1 MPTIPDKYNIAA
13 LSLLAAGALFIAIA
27 LLVNPGDMTT
37 AALVMAGM
45 VCAMVGI
52 FTWAFSGTAPVDP
65 ELVGILPAQGCIN
78 FCALTHNL
86 GVEGHAFFLP
96 PQYTGEPRVMQF
108 NPTSTQEGL
117 ELLAGKEGTQG
128 SLRETGPAGL
138 VTQPSCDHLIRDL
151 RTRNALVIP
160 ENKEELSALLGEAVE
175 DVFKFAQRI
184 TVTWEENR
192 ILVTFHRYPFMY
204 GCKKIGD
211 EYPACCVISPC
222 PACSLCGAL
231 IAEGI
236 GRIVTLDECS
246 VSASGKDVTAVFSI
260 VPLPD
265 DTPGDKDPGAPLPE

>member
-1 MPTIPDKYNIAA
+1 MPTMSDKYHIAA

-27 LLVNPGDMTT
+27 LLSNLGDMTT
-37 AALVMAGM
+37 AAFVMAGM
-45 VCAMVGI
+45 VFTLTGI
-52 FTWAFSGTAPVDP
+52 FTWAFSGTAAVDP

-78 FCALTHNL
+78 FCALTHDL
-86 GVEGHAFFLP
+86 GMGGHAFFLP
-96 PQYTGEPRVMQF
+96 PQYTGESRVMQF
-108 NPTSTQEGL
+108 NPASTQEGL
-117 ELLAGKEGTQG
+117 EMLTGKKGSPLRKTGHAGI
-128 SLRETGPAGL
+128 

-160 ENKEELSALLGEAVE
+160 ENREELSALLGEAVE
-175 DVFKFAQRI
+175 DVFRFAQRI
-184 TVTWEENR
+184 SVTWEESR
-192 ILVTFHRYPFMY
+192 ILVTFHQYPFMY

-236 GRIVTLDECS
+236 GRIVTLDECTIS
-246 VSASGKDVTAVFSI
+246 SSGKDVCAVFSV

-265 DTPGDKDPGAPLPE
+265 DTH

>member
-1 MPTIPDKYNIAA
+1 MLKMPDKYNAAA
-13 LSLLAAGALFIAIA
+13 LSLLAASAIFIAIA
-27 LLVNPGDMTT
+27 LLLNLGDLTT
-37 AALVMAGM
+37 AALVMSGL

-86 GVEGHAFFLP
+86 GVGGHAFFLP

-108 NPTSTQEGL
+108 NPTSTQEGF
-117 ELLAGKEGTQG
+117 EVLAGKKGRQG

-160 ENKEELSALLGEAVE
+160 EKKEELSSLLGEAVE

-184 TVTWEENR
+184 SVTWEESK
-192 ILVTFHRYPFMY
+192 IIITFHRYPFIY
-204 GCKKIGD
+204 GCKKIAG
-211 EYPACCVISPC
+211 EYPACCVMSPC

-236 GRIVTLDECS
+236 GRIVMLDQCS
-246 VSASGKDVTAVFSI
+246 VSAGTEDVTAVFSI

-265 DTPGDKDPGAPLPE
+265 SNQ